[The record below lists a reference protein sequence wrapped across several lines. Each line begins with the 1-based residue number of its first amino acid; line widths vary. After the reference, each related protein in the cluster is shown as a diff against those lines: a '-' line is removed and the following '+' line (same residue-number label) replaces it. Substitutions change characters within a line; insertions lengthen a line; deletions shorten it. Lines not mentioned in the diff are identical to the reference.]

1 MLRQPAGDAR
11 LTFDGVPSE
20 VKAANDSQLEVL
32 APPADASNSVYD
44 GLFAPGGV
52 PRAAVVNLTLSSA
65 EEDFVGG
72 PPYMYHAEP
81 SVSRVFPAAGPV
93 DGGTRLTVSGAG
105 FAPQGEAA
113 AGPYPNQEGSD
124 PNTVYSAARLRCLFD
139 ASAATPPAH
148 PDALPSGSAPSARN
162 GTRVLCA
169 SPPSHD
175 AQPPY
180 LNHGA
185 SLGVLPR
192 VVALRIAL
200 NGVTGS
206 AASVPFSYYID
217 ATVSAVEPRA
227 GPWGGG
233 TRVVMRGAGFEN
245 SPPSRSLALCRFGDV
260 AVPFTIVNDT
270 AGECVAPRRAELA
283 APPEPTWYL
292 RVHVTL
298 SLNGQDYGPEQDSAA
313 FTYYAR
319 PRLLWTWPRAGAGTG
334 GTNVSFAAEGLRMGG
349 AVRAPASGPT
359 APKCVFGNASSLA
372 WVQNASTHGT
382 VPPQAWEGETRWSF
396 VGGWDES
403 TGSGW
408 CLLPRMSHANLSAS
422 RTVAFALA
430 MNGQDIGGNHSAD
443 AAYEESVPFVV
454 FPQPSLLAGA
464 IFEAAHTLS
473 AAEAAAAEA
482 TAALTPSAGPA
493 SGGTRVVIH
502 GVHLTGFYLGGTS
515 ACRFGAVADPSRPNI
530 TVPILPAPLRPD
542 AAVCIAPS
550 NVLGPILVE
559 LTLNGPD
566 FFGAPYG
573 ATPVRFV
580 AFAEAQLLA
589 VYPTGGPVA
598 GGTNLRLLG
607 RGLLGGTAA
616 AMLKPARRC
625 ELCHE
630 AARGGDDSF
639 SPSRCAGGSGPD
651 GRRVDGGGGYS
662 AAPLTALP
670 EGDAAPSDAALA
682 GGALAVAERTGV
694 AGASCATLATPNGT
708 VPLQVALN
716 GVDGVAAEGV
726 AFISEG
732 VAFAGVNFTFYEQ
745 PTLTAL
751 ALTGGP
757 VAGGSLVTI
766 AGTGFDAFGAVP
778 HQLAWYA
785 DGRASNPD
793 PTPTRPKHTSPAPW
807 LEPPPARTRSA
818 DGGGSRS
825 HRIVSRCRFGAV
837 ESPVLDLSPSH
848 ALCAT
853 RPQPDAVPRNVSL
866 ALNGTPRGSRRALT
880 TAHAQPCARSRT
892 PGLCPTV
899 PQAHRWIVPVPRPAL
914 ALTLPPKP

>member
-11 LTFDGVPSE
+11 LTFDGVASE
-20 VKAANDSQLEVL
+20 VKAANDSSLEVL
-32 APPADASNSVYD
+32 APPAAANNSVYD
-44 GLFAPGGV
+44 GLFAPGGT

-65 EEDFVGG
+65 EEDFIGG

-81 SVSRVFPAAGPV
+81 SVLVVAPAGGPI
-93 DGGTRLTVSGAG
+93 DGGTQLIVSGAG
-105 FAPQGEAA
+105 FAPQGEAG
-113 AGPYPNQEGSD
+113 AGEGGDYPNPSQD

-139 ASAATPPAH
+139 ASAATPAAH
-148 PDALPSGSAPSARN
+148 PDALPPGSAPSARN
-162 GTRVLCA
+162 DTRILCA

-180 LNHGA
+180 LNYGA

-192 VVALRIAL
+192 TVALRIAL

-206 AASVPFSYYID
+206 VASVAFSYYRE
-217 ATVSAVEPRA
+217 ATIAAVEPRA

-233 TRVVMRGAGFEN
+233 TRVVVRGEGFEN
-245 SPPSRSLALCRFGDV
+245 SPASSSRAACRFGDV

-283 APPEPTWYL
+283 APPAPGWYL
-292 RVHVTL
+292 QVYVTL
-298 SLNGQDYGPEQDSAA
+298 SLNGQDYGPDQDGAA
-313 FTYYAR
+313 FTYYAP
-319 PRLLWTWPRAGAGTG
+319 PRLLDTWPRAGADTG
-334 GTNVSFAAEGLRMGG
+334 GTNVSFAAEGIYMGG

-359 APKCVFGNASSLA
+359 APKCVFGNASSLG
-372 WVQNASTHGT
+372 WVQNATTQGT
-382 VPPQAWEGETRWSF
+382 VPPQPWDGETRWSF

-430 MNGQDIGGNHSAD
+430 MNGQDIGSNHTAD
-443 AAYEESVPFVV
+443 GMAYEESVPFVV
-454 FPQPSLLAGA
+454 FPQPSLRVGA

-473 AAEAAAAEA
+473 AAAAAAAEVD
-482 TAALTPSAGPA
+482 AALTPSAGPA
-493 SGGTRVVIH
+493 SGGTRVVVH
-502 GVHLTGFYLGGTS
+502 GLHLAGFYLGGTS
-515 ACRFGAVADPSRPNI
+515 ACRFGVVADPTRPNI
-530 TVPILPAPLRPD
+530 TVPILPDPLRPD

-598 GGTNLRLLG
+598 GGTQLRLLG

-616 AMLKPARRC
+616 ALLAPARRC

-630 AARGGDDSF
+630 EARGGDTGYSL
-639 SPSRCAGGSGPD
+639 SRCAGGSGAD
-651 GRRVDGGGGYS
+651 GRRVDGGAGYS
-662 AAPLTALP
+662 AAPLTTLA
-670 EGDAAPSDAALA
+670 EGAAAPSDAALA
-682 GGALAVAERTGV
+682 GGAVAVAEGTGV
-694 AGASCATLATPNGT
+694 EGASCATVATPNGT
-708 VPLQVALN
+708 VPLKVALN
-716 GVDGVAAEGV
+716 GVDGVPSEGT
-726 AFISEG
+726 AFTSEG

-757 VAGGSLVTI
+757 VAGGSLVTV
-766 AGTGFDAFGAVP
+766 AGQGFDVFGAVP
-778 HQLAWYA
+778 HALAWYA
-785 DGRASNPD
+785 DARASNPA
-793 PTPTRPKHTSPAPW
+793 PHRPARSLPSPR
-807 LEPPPARTRSA
+807 PPPHHHHHHHHQVGRWWPLALAPDRVALPLRHGRVACAR
-818 DGGGSRS
+818 
-825 HRIVSRCRFGAV
+825 
-837 ESPVLDLSPSH
+837 
-848 ALCAT
+848 
-853 RPQPDAVPRNVSL
+853 SL
-866 ALNGTPRGSRRALT
+866 ALARAVCHAATTGRRA
-880 TAHAQPCARSRT
+880 A
-892 PGLCPTV
+892 
-899 PQAHRWIVPVPRPAL
+899 
-914 ALTLPPKP
+914 